1 MRSITEIL
9 EGLKKYVKPTAEL
22 IEISPDIN
30 LSEIDIEDIVQ
41 YYKDHKTETD
51 DDIIEIE

>member
-9 EGLKKYVKPTAEL
+9 EGLKKYIKPTTEL
-22 IEISPDIN
+22 IEVPSGLN

-41 YYKDHKTETD
+41 YYKDHKNETD
-51 DDIIEIE
+51 DDIIDVE

>member
-30 LSEIDIEDIVQ
+30 LSEIDIEDIV
-41 YYKDHKTETD
+41 E
-51 DDIIEIE
+51 EWL